1 MAEQELSKQEKRIER
16 LNKKGA
22 ERKSSQRKKALR
34 TASIWLVGALFLAG
48 VGLGVSKL
56 AAPVESTSLL
66 ASGISL
72 DDSRKGNIESSV
84 VLVEYSDFQCP
95 ACGAYF
101 PLLKALVEEFGS
113 EIQFVYR
120 HFPLAQHQHAEL
132 AGRAA
137 EAAGKQG
144 KFWEM
149 HDLIFENQRSWSN
162 LRNAE
167 EAFSQYAEQI
177 GLDMEKFQADLDS
190 QEVKEKVRRDYSG
203 GLSSG
208 VNSTP
213 TFFLNGVKLQNPRSY
228 EEFRAVILNALQDA

>member
-1 MAEQELSKQEKRIER
+1 MAEQNSSKQEKRSER
-16 LNKKGA
+16 LSQKDA
-22 ERKSSQRKKALR
+22 ERKSSQRKKLIR
-34 TASIWLVGALFLAG
+34 TASVWMVGILFLAG
-48 VGLGVSKL
+48 IGFGISKL

-72 DDSRKGNIESSV
+72 TDNSKGNSESSV

-95 ACGAYF
+95 ACGAYY

-113 EIQFVYR
+113 EMQFVYR
-120 HFPLAQHQHAEL
+120 HFPLPQHQHAEL

-137 EAAGKQG
+137 EAAGQQG

-149 HDLIFENQRSWSN
+149 HDLIFENQQSWTN
-162 LRNAE
+162 LRNSE
-167 EAFSQYAEQI
+167 ETFTQYAVQL
-177 GLDMEKFQADLDS
+177 GLDMEKFKTDLDS
-190 QEVKEKVRRDYSG
+190 KELKEKVRGDYSS

-228 EEFRAVILNALQDA
+228 EEFRNAILNAL

>member
-1 MAEQELSKQEKRIER
+1 MAEQNSSKQEKRYER
-16 LNKKGA
+16 LSQKDA
-22 ERKSSQRKKALR
+22 ERKASQRKKIFR
-34 TASIWLVGALFLAG
+34 TASIWLVGILFF
-48 VGLGVSKL
+48 LGIGFGISKL
-56 AAPVESTSLL
+56 SAPVESNSLL

-72 DDSRKGNIESSV
+72 DDNFKGNSESSV

-95 ACGAYF
+95 ACGAYY

-113 EIQFVYR
+113 EMQFVYR
-120 HFPLAQHQHAEL
+120 HFPLPQHQHAEL

-137 EAAGKQG
+137 EAAGQQG

-149 HDLIFENQRSWSN
+149 HDLIFENQTSWAN
-162 LRNAE
+162 LRNTE
-167 EAFSQYAEQI
+167 EVFTQYAVQL
-177 GLDMEKFQADLDS
+177 GLDMEKFKTDLDS
-190 QEVKEKVRRDYSG
+190 KELKEKVRRDYSS

-228 EEFRAVILNALQDA
+228 EEFRNAILNAL

>member
-1 MAEQELSKQEKRIER
+1 MVENKPAKQEKRLER
-16 LNKKGA
+16 SNQKDL
-22 ERKSSQRKKALR
+22 ERRTAKRKRFLR
-34 TASIWLVGALFLAG
+34 TASIWLFGALFL
-48 VGLGVSKL
+48 LGIGFGISKL
-56 AAPVESTSLL
+56 SAPVESTALL
-66 ASGISL
+66 ASGISQN
-72 DDSRKGNIESSV
+72 DNFKGNIESSV

-167 EAFSQYAEQI
+167 EAFSQYAGQI

-190 QEVKEKVRRDYSG
+190 QEVKERVRRDYSG

-228 EEFRAVILNALQDA
+228 DEFRAVILNALQDA